1 MKCALYARISTADKN
16 QDLETQLQPLREWA
30 SKLGYET
37 IEFLE
42 QGISGAKESRPELDK
57 MMTLVRRH
65 QVDAVVVWKL
75 DRLGRSLQHLLQMLN
90 EFRQS
95 NVRFLSYTEVW
106 DTATPQ
112 GRLMFQL
119 VGAFAEYERSMIAER
134 VRAGIAR
141 AKAQGHRFG
150 RKRANVPV
158 KKIINAYRES
168 GSIRAAARA
177 VGCNPG
183 IAYHRLKEAGLLE
196 KPVTS
201 GEREAP

>member
-30 SKLGYET
+30 TRLGYET

-42 QGISGAKESRPELDK
+42 EGVSGAKESRPELDK
-57 MMTLVRRH
+57 MMKLIRRH
-65 QVDAVVVWKL
+65 EVDAVLVWKL

-95 NVRFLSYTEVW
+95 DVRFLSYTETW

-134 VRAGIAR
+134 VRAGMAR
-141 AKAQGHRFG
+141 AKAQGRPIG
-150 RKRANVPV
+150 RKRVKVPV
-158 KKIINAYRES
+158 KNIINAFRES

-183 IAYHRLKEAGLLE
+183 VAYHRLKEAGLLE
-196 KPVTS
+196 KPVVCS
-201 GEREAP
+201 ER